1 MPSKKGPAFIVIAP
15 GCSDDEEPLIPT
27 ARQVKHEKSV
37 RQNEE
42 NALAFSTIEK
52 PPNCGI
58 CFNTRCGAYFV
69 AALQVAYGAMHLVA
83 CMAYV
88 LYGKDV
94 LIETAQNEEELE
106 EAYFNRDIRL
116 YWSAFVAT
124 FVVISGMLT
133 FYGLN
138 AKRARLLRP
147 AVFLYL
153 MGIVTFILQ
162 LIAVLVYWDTISLK
176 VRDVLKYYCT
186 DIEQEFQNEIASE
199 QNLNQ
204 NTLEAKTD
212 LAAWQQIEFMVQDD
226 DTWNNY
232 TQGYLMTLI
241 SGICMF
247 NVTLFSWFCWT
258 LLAQMTWMIKR
269 GQY

>member
-1 MPSKKGPAFIVIAP
+1 
-15 GCSDDEEPLIPT
+15 
-27 ARQVKHEKSV
+27 
-37 RQNEE
+37 
-42 NALAFSTIEK
+42 
-52 PPNCGI
+52 
-58 CFNTRCGAYFV
+58 
-69 AALQVAYGAMHLVA
+69 
-83 CMAYV
+83 MAYV

-162 LIAVLVYWDTISLK
+162 LIAVLVYWDNISLK